1 MKLFISKLHYKKNT
15 TFLEK
20 LLITSLRVVGFPY
33 TIVTNIR
40 NKMYDKK
47 LLPAYS
53 SKSFVISIGNI
64 TTGGVGKTPFTLE
77 IAKHYLKL
85 NKRVA
90 ILSRGYGAK
99 LSNKE
104 PHLIS
109 DGSGSMFTASI
120 AGDEPVWLA
129 NNCKGAIVVT
139 CASRIKAEK
148 FVKERFNPDII
159 LLDDGFQHRK
169 MKRDLDI
176 VLVDSK
182 NKFGNKLV
190 LPAGPLRE
198 KLNNIQRANKIV
210 VVNKNKDSND
220 ALKYC
225 DHLKKKFE
233 KDIYMCQIVPDYAYD
248 VFTGEQ
254 LLKEKRI
261 MAFSAIGQ
269 PESFYNFL
277 KQDYK
282 LVAVMEFEDH
292 HGYDKEDIIKIIN
305 FAQEE
310 NIDSIVTTEKDAV
323 KLVDIIKGVDMPVKF
338 YALKLKAYMDI
349 KDVCGIWKKF

>member
-1 MKLFISKLHYKKNT
+1 MKLFISKLHYKKNPNI
-15 TFLEK
+15 FEK
-20 LLITSLRVVGFPY
+20 ALLLSLQVIGAPY
-33 TIVTNIR
+33 TFASNIR

-53 SKSFVISIGNI
+53 SKSFVISVGNI

-77 IAKHYLKL
+77 IAKYYLSL
-85 NKRVA
+85 NKKVA

-99 LSNKE
+99 LSNKK
-104 PHLIS
+104 PNLIS
-109 DGSGSMFTASI
+109 DGSGAMFSGTV

-129 NNCKGAIVVT
+129 NNCKGAYVVT

-148 FVKERFNPDII
+148 FIKEKYNPDVII
-159 LLDDGFQHRK
+159 LDDGFQHRK

-176 VLVDSK
+176 VLVDAK

-198 KLNNIQRANKIV
+198 RLSNINRADKVV
-210 VVNKNKDSND
+210 VVNKSNETQN

-225 DHLKKKFE
+225 DHLKNKLK
-233 KDIYMCQIVPDYAYD
+233 KDIYMCKLVPERAYD
-248 VFTGEQ
+248 IISDTPLRKGE
-254 LLKEKRI
+254 RI

-269 PESFYNFL
+269 PESFYDFL

-282 LVAVMEFEDH
+282 LVAVLDFEDH
-292 HGYDKEDIIKIIN
+292 HGYDTEDIAKIIN

-310 NIDSIVTTEKDAV
+310 NIESIVTTEKDAV
-323 KLVDIIKGVDMPVKF
+323 KLLDIIKDVDMPVKF
-338 YALKLKAYMDI
+338 YALKLKAYMDV
-349 KDVCGIWKKF
+349 KEVCGV